1 MKNNIDLLFVEDNE
15 DYIDFVGRAVHKIN
29 NNLNYHYITDG
40 ETAIG
45 YLQQQSV
52 TNKIAK
58 VILLDID
65 LPDINGIELL
75 RKIRQIP
82 QLQYIPVIMF
92 STSDNP
98 QDIKQ
103 SYDYGAN
110 AYLVKPVGFSS
121 LTETLKKVC
130 DFWLATNYSYN

>member
-1 MKNNIDLLFVEDNE
+1 MKNIDLLFVEDNE

-29 NNLNYHYITDG
+29 NGLRYHYITDG
-40 ETAIG
+40 EVAID
-45 YLQQQSV
+45 YLEQQSLSNAV
-52 TNKIAK
+52 AK

-65 LPDINGIELL
+65 LPGINGLDLL
-75 RKIRQIP
+75 QKIRKIP
-82 QLQYIPVIMF
+82 QLQYVPVIMF

-121 LTETLKKVC
+121 LTETLKTVC
-130 DFWLATNYSYN
+130 DFWLASNCSYN